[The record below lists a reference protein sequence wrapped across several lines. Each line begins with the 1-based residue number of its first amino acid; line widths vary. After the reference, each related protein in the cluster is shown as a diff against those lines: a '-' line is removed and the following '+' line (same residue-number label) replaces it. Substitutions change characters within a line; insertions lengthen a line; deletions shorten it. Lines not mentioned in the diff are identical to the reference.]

1 MKTKIK
7 HGMNLKPEERFL
19 IKRLLDVVR
28 LEGAMMS
35 IRQEYSQ
42 FWDNIFKRVQE
53 KHPHLDWPY
62 NRSCDSRAQFGIGKR
77 RWPSAYPTW
86 PSGFYVASISFEHLC
101 SPKEEAPSAGIW
113 IQPPKKLRIDLESI
127 RKPFTQKAERLLGM
141 KLRDE
146 SKSDIALYYDLPE
159 SREALLGMLAR
170 KKEAKFADSMV
181 AHFEKFA
188 KLIPLVDEVFKVK
201 KGR

>member
-19 IKRLLDVVR
+19 FERLHDVMR
-28 LEGAMMS
+28 LEGAMAA
-35 IRQEYSQ
+35 IRQEYYQ
-42 FWDNIFKRVQE
+42 FWDNIFRRVQE
-53 KHPHLDWPY
+53 KHSHLDWPY
-62 NRSCDSRAQFGIGKR
+62 NRSCDSKAQFVIGKR
-77 RWPSAYPTW
+77 CWPSASPPW

-101 SPKEEAPSAGIW
+101 SPEEEAPSAGIW

-141 KLRDE
+141 KLWDE
-146 SKSDIALYYDLPE
+146 GKSYISLYYDLPE
-159 SREALLGMLAR
+159 SREALLGMLA
-170 KKEAKFADSMV
+170 KKNDVKFADCMV
-181 AHFEKFA
+181 AHFEKLA
-188 KLIPLVDEVFKVK
+188 KLIPLIDEVFKVK